1 MRKAFNTKEKVSSRR
16 KLLSRSRRM
25 RRFYIQYSENKKE
38 LLEIKVL
45 TAEMKNNRKIKK
57 QEVIAEKGQIK

>member
-38 LLEIKVL
+38 LLEIIVL
-45 TAEMKNNRKIKK
+45 TAEVKNNRKIKK
-57 QEVIAEKGQIK
+57 QEVIAEEGQIK